1 MLFSRSVTF
10 VFILSILTTFSFAV
24 VKACFATRR
33 KNLKNSLMNAGFNK
47 DAVAAA
53 IKKLNWDENTRGET
67 LSIEKL
73 AELSEELQNK
83 CKQ

>member
-1 MLFSRSVTF
+1 
-10 VFILSILTTFSFAV
+10 
-24 VKACFATRR
+24 
-33 KNLKNSLMNAGFNK
+33 MNAGFNK

-53 IKKLNWDENTRGET
+53 IKALNWDENTRGET

-73 AELSEELQNK
+73 AELSEELQNQ